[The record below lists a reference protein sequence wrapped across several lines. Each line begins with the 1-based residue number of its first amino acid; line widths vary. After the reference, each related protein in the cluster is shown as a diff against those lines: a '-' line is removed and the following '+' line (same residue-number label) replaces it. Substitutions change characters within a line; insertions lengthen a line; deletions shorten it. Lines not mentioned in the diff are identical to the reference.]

1 MSLALGVLLG
11 YAALQ
16 VVLGLWIGRNVKGSA
31 DFFVAGRRLG
41 PGLLFS
47 TLVAANIGA
56 GSTVGATGLGFR
68 DGIASWWWVGSA
80 GIGSLIL
87 AFLVGP
93 RMRQVAAKYSLSTV
107 GDYLELRYSK
117 GVRGIVVL
125 LLWFGTLTILAGQL
139 VAAGKILHVV
149 TGLPAAVGSIIG
161 GVAMTAYFTAGGL
174 MGAVWVNVLQLI
186 VEVGVYCVLIP
197 VAVSGAGGWGAVV
210 AMAPADPSYWTFWQ
224 GGGSGW
230 KYLIMLAPAF
240 VISPGLLQKVYGAKD
255 DRSVRIGVGL
265 NALLLLAF
273 AFVPAIL
280 GIVARALHPTLT
292 DHELAL
298 PTLLLNDLP
307 PVLGALG
314 LAAAFTTDINT
325 ADAVLFMLSTSLAQD
340 LYKGFLKPAATDLDV
355 LRVARGAAMF
365 AGALGVAFA
374 VAAPSVIGSL
384 SIFYTLLSVC
394 LFVPII
400 AGLFFPRV
408 ETREAMTSMTVGVLL
423 TLILHLSTGG
433 KGYGVVTPALLGIGA
448 AALTCAAMTAFRSKA
463 AQALLLLAVF
473 VMCGCV
479 HGPQARPKAAVAP
492 PPAELLGEFQDD
504 YGSAFRI
511 SATEWVH
518 LPRSR
523 YHIVIWDTAGQY
535 LIARNDEANSSAPGL
550 WTRIDWVALPGM
562 APYTWAFCMSA
573 YEAPSREAAEATSIA
588 RRETPKTGC
597 NGFPFSRMR
606 RQ

>member
-16 VVLGLWIGRNVKGSA
+16 VVLGLWIGRKVKGSD

-41 PGLLFS
+41 PGLLFA

-68 DGIASWWWVGSA
+68 DGLSAWWWVGSA

-93 RMRQVAAKYSLSTV
+93 RMRQVAAKHSLRTV

-125 LLWFGTLTILAGQL
+125 LLWVGTLTILAGQL

-149 TGLPAAVGSIIG
+149 TGLPPVVGSVIG
-161 GVAMTAYFTAGGL
+161 GIAMTAYFTAGGL
-174 MGAVWVNVLQLI
+174 MGAVWVNALQLV
-186 VEVGVYCVLIP
+186 VEVGVYCVLVP
-197 VAVSGAGGWGAVV
+197 VALSGVGGFEGLV
-210 AMAPADPSYWTFWQ
+210 ARAPADPAYWNFWQ
-224 GGGSGW
+224 GGSSGW
-230 KYLIMLAPAF
+230 KYLVMLAPAF
-240 VISPGLLQKVYGAKD
+240 VISPGLLQKVFGARD

-265 NALLLLAF
+265 NAVLLLLF
-273 AFVPAIL
+273 AFVPMIL
-280 GIVARALHPTLT
+280 GMVARALHPNLA

-340 LYKGFLKPAATDLDV
+340 LYRGFLNPKATDVQV
-355 LRVARGAAMF
+355 LKVARGAALA

-374 VAAPSVIGSL
+374 VLAPSVIGSL

-408 ETREAMTSMTVGVLL
+408 EAKEALTSMTVGVLL
-423 TLILHLSTGG
+423 TLGLHFAT
-433 KGYGVVTPALLGIGA
+433 KGRGIGIVTPALLGISA
-448 AALTCAAMTAFRSKA
+448 AALTCAVMTV
-463 AQALLLLAVF
+463 L
-473 VMCGCV
+473 
-479 HGPQARPKAAVAP
+479 RPR
-492 PPAELLGEFQDD
+492 
-504 YGSAFRI
+504 GSLSGRI
-511 SATEWVH
+511 
-518 LPRSR
+518 
-523 YHIVIWDTAGQY
+523 
-535 LIARNDEANSSAPGL
+535 
-550 WTRIDWVALPGM
+550 
-562 APYTWAFCMSA
+562 
-573 YEAPSREAAEATSIA
+573 
-588 RRETPKTGC
+588 
-597 NGFPFSRMR
+597 
-606 RQ
+606 